1 MLLKR
6 FLLLSS
12 LFITVVAHAQQSQV
26 VLDYINE
33 YKDLAIEE
41 MKRTGVP
48 ASIKLAQGIHETQA
62 GRSELVLKSNNHFGI
77 KCKAVWAGE
86 KVYHDDDARGECF
99 RSYTSSLDSY
109 RDHSD
114 FLRNSQRYSFLFE
127 MDPTDYKGWAYGL
140 KKAGYATNIK
150 YSQIIIKLIEDYH
163 LQDYTLIAMG
173 KMQPRQET
181 LASVTESK
189 PNLAS
194 ETISQPETPEETIS
208 VRPNYPSGQFMINNT
223 RVVFATAGTA
233 LLTIAQQYDV
243 PLSRLLEFNDIKSD
257 VLGKDQ
263 LVYLQRKRKTGAN
276 EFHIVQRGETLY
288 DVCQVEGLR
297 LESLTEYNHLKA
309 YDEPAVGEK
318 LFLRSAA
325 PARPRVT
332 DNALK

>member
-12 LFITVVAHAQQSQV
+12 LFIAVVAHAQQSQV

-33 YKDLAIEE
+33 YKDIAIEE

-62 GRSELVLKSNNHFGI
+62 GKSELVLKSHNHFGI
-77 KCKAVWAGE
+77 KCKAVWTGE

-150 YSQIIIKLIEDYH
+150 YSQIIIRLIEDYN

-173 KMQPRQET
+173 KMKPPEEA
-181 LASVTESK
+181 LASVIMTKPVPDTESM
-189 PNLAS
+189 
-194 ETISQPETPEETIS
+194 TPPDENI
-208 VRPNYPSGQFMINNT
+208 VPRRNYPSGQFMINNT
-223 RVVFATAGTA
+223 RVVFAVAGTA

-243 PLSRLLEFNDIKSD
+243 SLSRLLEFNDIKSD

-263 LVYLQRKRKTGAN
+263 LVYLQRKRKTGEN

-288 DVCQVEGLR
+288 DVCRWKG
-297 LESLTEYNHLKA
+297 
-309 YDEPAVGEK
+309 
-318 LFLRSAA
+318 
-325 PARPRVT
+325 
-332 DNALK
+332 